1 MSVIGCLT
9 IGFEIVS
16 RHLWLIALPML
27 FDLFLWLGP
36 RLSVAPLLRQFTSL
50 LLAQP
55 APDQTMARQ
64 VEQAAQLLE
73 QLGEQF
79 NLLSL
84 SSTLPLLNVPSLLA
98 RHTPGMLSPLG
109 EPHVILVTGVFA
121 LVGWGIVMVPIGL
134 SVGFLYLNSVAHRVR
149 AARPAGEQDTT
160 PGETEGVE
168 QAAMVSSGTGKLVR
182 VLLFATGLLAAGTVL
197 VPLWALLVGM
207 TLTIAPLLGLL
218 VWAFSLGLGS
228 YFALHLLF
236 VVPGVVL
243 GGRGLLRAT
252 WESIML
258 IHTQFPS
265 VVGLVMLTVLIYQG
279 LSYVWS
285 LPSADSWS
293 LLVGI
298 LGNGCIATGLTAAT
312 FVFYQERVGYLTEM
326 SRASARV

>member
-1 MSVIGCLT
+1 
-9 IGFEIVS
+9 
-16 RHLWLIALPML
+16 
-27 FDLFLWLGP
+27 
-36 RLSVAPLLRQFTSL
+36 
-50 LLAQP
+50 
-55 APDQTMARQ
+55 
-64 VEQAAQLLE
+64 
-73 QLGEQF
+73 
-79 NLLSL
+79 
-84 SSTLPLLNVPSLLA
+84 
-98 RHTPGMLSPLG
+98 
-109 EPHVILVTGVFA
+109 
-121 LVGWGIVMVPIGL
+121 
-134 SVGFLYLNSVAHRVR
+134 
-149 AARPAGEQDTT
+149 
-160 PGETEGVE
+160 
-168 QAAMVSSGTGKLVR
+168 MVSSGTGKLVR

-236 VVPGVVL
+236 VVPGVML

-312 FVFYQERVGYLTEM
+312 FVFYQERLGYPTEM